1 MKNNRNSY
9 KKRNRSS
16 EENNK
21 PRKLKTRGINEEKM
35 DNLISN
41 NNGILTK
48 NYQFL

>member
-1 MKNNRNSY
+1 MEIVR
-9 KKRNRSS
+9 KKTRSI

-21 PRKLKTRGINEEKM
+21 PRKLKTRDINEEKM

-48 NYQFL
+48 NHQFL